1 MFGHR
6 ASTEPQRLWPCGD
19 VAWANA
25 GPAAIT
31 IELDGLALNGLALNG
46 IDLNSSGKYL
56 GTGRR
61 CP

>member
-25 GPAAIT
+25 GPANAASNLT
-31 IELDGLALNGLALNG
+31 
-46 IDLNSSGKYL
+46 SSEKYL

-61 CP
+61 CL

>member
-6 ASTEPQRLWPCGD
+6 ASTEPQWHWPCGD
-19 VAWANA
+19 VARACA
-25 GPAAIT
+25 GSAAKALF
-31 IELDGLALNGLALNG
+31 LDGSNLT
-46 IDLNSSGKYL
+46 SSEMYL